1 MCNVVRVRTG
11 RPALGVDEGMLTVS
25 HFVKCFLLLVRSS
38 DDVPR
43 ACREAGAFLAF
54 QGTRFPT
61 MDAQQDRRL
70 IGIWIDP
77 WMVDAPPEE
86 WESIPLA
93 RQFRIRKSVG
103 VSGIWCLCWLD
114 SFQARGSSDLVT
126 LRQSLVFALIEEKPR
141 REHSGALQFV
151 PVFDADD
158 DGHSIVLHTGRL
170 RELFPGLIGVAMTWD
185 KATGA
190 FASHVAAGE
199 HN

>member
-1 MCNVVRVRTG
+1 
-11 RPALGVDEGMLTVS
+11 MLTVS

-38 DDVPR
+38 DDIPR

-54 QGTRFPT
+54 QRTRFPT
-61 MDAQQDRRL
+61 RDAQQDRRL

-77 WMVDAPPEE
+77 LMVDAPPEE
-86 WESIPLA
+86 WESISVPGA
-93 RQFRIRKSVG
+93 RQFQTRESVG

-114 SFQARGSSDLVT
+114 SFHARESSDLAT
-126 LRQSLVFALIEEKPR
+126 LRQSLVFTLIEEKPR

-158 DGHSIVLHTGRL
+158 DGDSILLHAERL
-170 RELFPGLIGVAMTWD
+170 RELFPGLIGVAMAWD
-185 KATGA
+185 RATGA
-190 FASHVAAGE
+190 FSTHVAVGE